1 MTAFLL
7 ACTLNGIMNGGIY
20 FRDVNVCID
29 YKDSLNQQTYMKDDK
44 PQIYECICKLIPYV
58 DTEKVRV
65 Y

>member
-7 ACTLNGIMNGGIY
+7 ACTMNGIASGGIY
-20 FRDVNVCID
+20 FQNVNHCID
-29 YKDSLNQQTYMKDDK
+29 YRDKLNNQTFMKENE
-44 PQIYECICKLIPYV
+44 PQKYECICKVIPFV